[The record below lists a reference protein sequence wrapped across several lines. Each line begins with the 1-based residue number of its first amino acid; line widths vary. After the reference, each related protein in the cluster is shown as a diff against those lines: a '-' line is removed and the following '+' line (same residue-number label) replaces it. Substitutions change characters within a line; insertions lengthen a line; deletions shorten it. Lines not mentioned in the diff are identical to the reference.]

1 MSAFLYRR
9 GKGVKRRV
17 AHLAMYNRHG
27 EIVGPWCQR
36 RVNLDTVRAI
46 AEAGVDLISVGAL
59 THSATV
65 LDVGLDIE
73 IEPTA

>member
-36 RVNLDTVRAI
+36 RVNLDTSCNLPLGLRICKLCRKAI
-46 AEAGVDLISVGAL
+46 AAQQQGGRDHE
-59 THSATV
+59 
-65 LDVGLDIE
+65 
-73 IEPTA
+73 